1 MVDAVL
7 LELEGVVFD
16 TRELRRKALRD
27 ALLEQGLAP
36 THDPDRLDG
45 FAPRAAAQAALGHQG
60 IPHDEVL
67 TDLIALR
74 AERAFAASLAT
85 GGTALCE
92 GALDFVREAAAVA
105 RLAVVT
111 RAKRADA
118 ESMLRLASLRE
129 FFAMVVSADDVLDT
143 KPSSE
148 THLLAIERLGRQRPL
163 MVGQVIAIEDG
174 EPGIRAARAAGLR
187 CIAVGPLAA
196 HVAMEADAYVALLI
210 GQTIRTLDQLS
221 TPGQERVQ

>member
-27 ALLEQGLAP
+27 ALLEQGLAS
-36 THDPDRLDG
+36 TLDPDRLDG
-45 FAPRAAAQAALGHQG
+45 FAPRAAAQAALEHQG
-60 IPHDEVL
+60 VPHDEVL
-67 TDLIALR
+67 IDLIALR
-74 AERAFAASLAT
+74 AERGFAASLAT

-92 GALDFVREAAAVA
+92 GALDFVREAAAVV

-118 ESMLRLASLRE
+118 ESMLRLASLTE
-129 FFAMVVSADDVLDT
+129 FFAMVVSADDVLEA

-163 MVGQVIAIEDG
+163 TVGQVIAVEDG

-187 CIAVGPLAA
+187 CIAVGSLAA
-196 HVAMEADAYVALLI
+196 HVAMEADAYVASLV

-221 TPGQERVQ
+221 MPGQERVQ